1 MIYLN
6 EEDLQLE
13 VFEIYLQ
20 ESIDDSGITDKAELS
35 TIALCKTFLMR
46 YDVDE
51 VFDASDPI
59 RDEFLASIMAVITC
73 YKILTRNKARKI
85 NTDLKDRYKWALEQL
100 EKIQTGKVLLN
111 LPPKLDE
118 AGESTV
124 PTLYGNNTNIDF
136 YI

>member
-1 MIYLN
+1 
-6 EEDLQLE
+6 
-13 VFEIYLQ
+13 
-20 ESIDDSGITDKAELS
+20 
-35 TIALCKTFLMR
+35 MR

-51 VFDASDPI
+51 VFNPSDPI

-124 PTLYGNNTNIDF
+124 PTLYGNNTNTDF